1 MQVIIPIYTCCKA
14 LKENGILFA
23 NLKYDD
29 FWGQQVEEIQKGDLS
44 GGILEGSGWVF
55 EPVLTHWPTVC

>member
-1 MQVIIPIYTCCKA
+1 MQVIIPIY
-14 LKENGILFA
+14 